1 LEEIN
6 LARMHT
12 RRKGQSGSK
21 KPYRTEPPAWSNT
34 NKEEIEKT
42 LIQLANQGKSS
53 SEIGMILRDRHGV
66 PDVSQIT
73 GKKILAS
80 MKEKNVAPKVPE
92 DIHNLIVKVLELK
105 KHLDRNPKDLHNKR
119 SLNNM
124 ESKIRR
130 LQKYYRNEG
139 VLPQDWKY
147 SIVNAEMLISR

>member
-1 LEEIN
+1 M
-6 LARMHT
+6 ARMHT

-42 LIQLANQGKSS
+42 LVQLANQGKSS

-80 MKEKNVAPKVPE
+80 MKEKNLAPKVPE
-92 DIHNLIVKVLELK
+92 DIQNLIVKVLELK
-105 KHLDRNPKDLHNKR
+105 KHIDRNP
-119 SLNNM
+119 
-124 ESKIRR
+124 
-130 LQKYYRNEG
+130 
-139 VLPQDWKY
+139 
-147 SIVNAEMLISR
+147 